1 MNEPILSRAAI
12 AEDAKTAAE
21 RAVSTGCVQPNP
33 HVPGTDAW
41 SLWRSVHERWLLALS
56 APEGTEGGC

>member
-1 MNEPILSRAAI
+1 MNEPILAREAI

-21 RAVSTGCVQPNP
+21 RAVATGCVQPNP
-33 HVPGTDAW
+33 HLQHTDAW

-56 APEGTEGGC
+56 VPEAEGGC